1 MIFVMRCCKLTK
13 QLVTNGRSVHGV
25 TWTDR
30 EGMKADRSQYF
41 TGQNPGPDARRTMIM
56 AGLHV
61 ITDARVNQYPEA
73 GDGRFKQIVRVAVKF
88 E

>member
-1 MIFVMRCCKLTK
+1 MRCCELIN
-13 QLVTNGRSVHGV
+13 QLVTNARSVHGV

-56 AGLHV
+56 AGLHI

-73 GDGRFKQIVRVAVKF
+73 GDHRFKQIERVVVVL